1 MNRETST
8 IFGRQRGVTMTGLLM
23 AVALL
28 GIVAFFVFKLFPD
41 ITDYLAIVKDVKAT
55 AQDPASREMSISEIR
70 TAYAKRAE
78 IDNVKGID
86 PEDLEI
92 SKENNEVVISYAY
105 SRKIPLFLNASLV
118 LDFEGSSAKK

>member
-70 TAYAKRAE
+70 TAYSRRAE

>member
-8 IFGRQRGVTMTGLLM
+8 LCGRQRGVTLTGLLM
-23 AVALL
+23 GVALL
-28 GIVAFFVFKLFPD
+28 GIVVFFVLKLFPD
-41 ITDYLAIVKDVKAT
+41 VSDYLAIVKDVKAT

-70 TAYAKRAE
+70 TAYSRRAE

-86 PEDLEI
+86 PEDLDI